1 MQTLHTGDEVRYQLL
16 EQRLQY
22 AASRTTEDEA
32 GESRGRHARYFQ
44 DLAERA
50 APELRGPRQLE
61 WLARLEIEHDNLR
74 AALAWGLEAGD
85 AELAQRTAAALT
97 WFWIVRR
104 HIGEAAEWFDRVL
117 AGEGGSPKARGSAL
131 VQGGFISTM
140 VRQGDLEGCL
150 ALIREAQ
157 ALFVE
162 LGDEQGVK
170 TAQNYEAVLLWW
182 QRDLEASS
190 RRLVEIQA
198 AHQAYGFEWGDAFCD
213 WFLGSAAWL
222 VGDISRA
229 YEHYSR
235 GLEIFRRVG
244 DLTFIAWTLLPLA
257 NISLKSGNLD
267 QATELYDQSLPM
279 MSDLGDRHG
288 VGAVLLGLGMALHFR
303 GETEE
308 AQRLFGEAQ
317 THFREGGGGQG
328 LFWPIS
334 NVLVDTSTHDLLID
348 ATRRYQTG
356 LDLPTAEWK
365 RMVFADGEA
374 WRARTR
380 TNP

>member
-1 MQTLHTGDEVRYQLL
+1 
-16 EQRLQY
+16 
-22 AASRTTEDEA
+22 
-32 GESRGRHARYFQ
+32 
-44 DLAERA
+44 
-50 APELRGPRQLE
+50 
-61 WLARLEIEHDNLR
+61 
-74 AALAWGLEAGD
+74 
-85 AELAQRTAAALT
+85 
-97 WFWIVRR
+97 
-104 HIGEAAEWFDRVL
+104 
-117 AGEGGSPKARGSAL
+117 
-131 VQGGFISTM
+131 M

-198 AHQAYGFEWGDAFCD
+198 AHQTYGFEWGDAFCD
-213 WFLGSAAWL
+213 WLLGSAAWL

-288 VGAVLLGLGMALHFR
+288 VGAVLLGLGIAVHLR

-308 AQRLFGEAQ
+308 AQRLLGEAQ

-328 LFWPIS
+328 LSWPIS
-334 NVLVDTSTHDLLID
+334 NLLVDTSTHYLLID
-348 ATRRYQTG
+348 ATRRYQSG
-356 LDLPTAEWK
+356 LDLPTSEWTQ
-365 RMVFADGEA
+365 MVFADWEA
-374 WRARTR
+374 WSARSKSNR
-380 TNP
+380 